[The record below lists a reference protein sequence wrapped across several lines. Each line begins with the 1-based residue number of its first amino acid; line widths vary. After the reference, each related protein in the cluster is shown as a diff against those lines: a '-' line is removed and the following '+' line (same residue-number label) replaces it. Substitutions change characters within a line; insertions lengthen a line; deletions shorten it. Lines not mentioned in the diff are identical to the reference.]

1 MNKNKNI
8 QIQNNSN
15 LISPFKT
22 RKKKIVYNTS
32 LKGERTADFVQKN
45 VTTPVVFTEEG
56 VSAYTATTEKHK
68 YNVVAKNVHL
78 KSIFEQSLIG
88 QPLHHFFIP
97 NTAIHRLTINVA
109 SNNIFC
115 TLKNMDTNTMFHSV
129 SSGSYKITVTKRSIR
144 KNTKDIIE
152 SFFKDLQEKN
162 FNYTH
167 SIAINLIAPSSFK
180 KFILEILESQVL
192 SKINMD
198 SFCYIDI
205 NSKKKFNGCRTK
217 KLIRKKRMSLLGLI

>member
-1 MNKNKNI
+1 MTKNI
-8 QIQNNSN
+8 NIQKNSVFP
-15 LISPFKT
+15 LKT
-22 RKKKIVYNTS
+22 RKKKIVYNS
-32 LKGERTADFVQKN
+32 NFKKDRSVDIVKKN
-45 VTTPVVFTEEG
+45 INPPVVIAEESSSTYF
-56 VSAYTATTEKHK
+56 VNEKQK
-68 YNVVAKNVHL
+68 YNTVAKNIHL

-97 NTAIHRLTINVA
+97 NPAIHRLTIRVA

-115 TLKNMDTNTMFHSV
+115 TLKNMDTNTMFYAV
-129 SSGSYKITVTKRSIR
+129 SSGSYKTTVTKRSIR

-167 SIAINLIAPSSFK
+167 PIAINLIAPSSFK
-180 KFILEILESQVL
+180 KFILEILETQVL

-198 SFCYIDI
+198 NFCYIDV

-217 KLIRKKRMSLLGLI
+217 KLLRKKRMSLFGLI